1 MGSFGGALIDQRPA
15 EHNATAPGLVPA
27 LSPSRDGKFAGSA
40 AWHDH
45 RIRTQRNRRREQWF
59 ISHKGMMMG
68 NIQFAALPF
77 RAVGSGVEIMLIT
90 TRQKQRWSVPKGS
103 PIGNKKPHRVAE
115 VEAFEEAGLAGAAR
129 KRALGSF
136 RHRKQ
141 RGKRKLDLEVHLFPM
156 EVRRQARTWPEK
168 GQRRAIWL
176 PAREAARL
184 VHKRRLAKLI
194 ARFAGSAA
202 VR

>member
-1 MGSFGGALIDQRPA
+1 MQRHTVRHA
-15 EHNATAPGLVPA
+15 
-27 LSPSRDGKFAGSA
+27 R
-40 AWHDH
+40 W
-45 RIRTQRNRRREQWF
+45 NRRRGRLF
-59 ISHKGMMMG
+59 HPDKGMMMG
-68 NIQFAALPF
+68 NVQFAALPF
-77 RAVGSGVEIMLIT
+77 RTAGSGVEIMLIT
-90 TRQKQRWSVPKGS
+90 TRQKRRWSVPKGS
-103 PIGNKKPHRVAE
+103 PIGKKKPHRVAE

-141 RGKRKLDLEVHLFPM
+141 RGNRKLDLRVHLFPL
-156 EVRRQARTWPEK
+156 EVRGQARTWPEK

-176 PAREAARL
+176 PASEAARL

-194 ARFAGSAA
+194 ARFAGSSP